1 MFRYVW
7 NALFHSCED
16 KNFRYMNFTI
26 SSSALLSLLQNT
38 GKVIPPKATM
48 PILDYFLFNLSD
60 GKLSVTAT
68 DLETTMISEIRVDT
82 VEEEGVVAIT
92 SKLLIDALR
101 ELSDQPVNITV
112 DKSTYEVILSWRTG
126 RISIPGLGGAGYP
139 ELASLAD
146 ESQKIT
152 IPADNLLNGV
162 SKTIFATGEGELH
175 PVMNGIYFDITPEA
189 ITFVAT
195 DAFKLAKITMRGET
209 GASEAASFVLPKKP
223 ALLLRALLS
232 KETENV
238 SVEFDSRYIVFTLSG
253 YKLITRAIEG
263 RYPNY
268 NSVIPTNNTNKVIVD
283 RVAFLGSIRRVSV
296 CSSAANSLV
305 KFTIEPGRMVVAA
318 QDTDFSVS
326 AEDTIE
332 CNYEGEP
339 LAIGFKHTILVE
351 MLSNISA
358 KEVSFELADS
368 TRPGLVIP
376 AGETDEFEAEMVML
390 LMPILS

>member
-1 MFRYVW
+1 
-7 NALFHSCED
+7 
-16 KNFRYMNFTI
+16 MNFTV

-139 ELASLAD
+139 
-146 ESQKIT
+146 
-152 IPADNLLNGV
+152 ADNLLNGV

-223 ALLLRALLS
+223 ALLLRALLA

>member
-1 MFRYVW
+1 
-7 NALFHSCED
+7 
-16 KNFRYMNFTI
+16 MNFTI

-209 GASEAASFVLPKKP
+209 GASD
-223 ALLLRALLS
+223 
-232 KETENV
+232 N
-238 SVEFDSRYIVFTLSG
+238 
-253 YKLITRAIEG
+253 
-263 RYPNY
+263 
-268 NSVIPTNNTNKVIVD
+268 
-283 RVAFLGSIRRVSV
+283 
-296 CSSAANSLV
+296 
-305 KFTIEPGRMVVAA
+305 
-318 QDTDFSVS
+318 
-326 AEDTIE
+326 
-332 CNYEGEP
+332 
-339 LAIGFKHTILVE
+339 
-351 MLSNISA
+351 
-358 KEVSFELADS
+358 
-368 TRPGLVIP
+368 GL
-376 AGETDEFEAEMVML
+376 EQL
-390 LMPILS
+390 

>member
-1 MFRYVW
+1 
-7 NALFHSCED
+7 
-16 KNFRYMNFTI
+16 MNFTI

-38 GKVIPPKATM
+38 GKVIPPKATI
-48 PILDYFLFNLSD
+48 PILDYFLFSLED

-92 SKLLIDALR
+92 SRLIIDALK
-101 ELSDQPVNITV
+101 ELSDQPVTISV

-126 RISIPGLGGAGYP
+126 RISIPGLGGTGYP
-139 ELASLAD
+139 ELPSLHT
-146 ESQKIT
+146 EHQKIT
-152 IPADNLLNGV
+152 LPADALLNGV

-175 PVMNGIYFDITPEA
+175 PVMNGIYFDIAEDS

-195 DAFKLAKITMRGET
+195 DAFKLAKITMRHNT
-209 GASEAASFVLPKKP
+209 GASGAASFVLPKKP
-223 ALLLRALLS
+223 ALLLRNLLA
-232 KETENV
+232 KESEDVNI
-238 SVEFDSRYIVFTLSG
+238 EFDSRNIVFTLSG

-268 NSVIPTNNTNKVIVD
+268 NSVIPTNNSNKVIVD
-283 RVAFLGSIRRVSV
+283 RLAFLGSIRRVSV
-296 CSSAANSLV
+296 CSSASNSLV
-305 KFTIEPGRMVVAA
+305 KFTIDKGHMVVAA
-318 QDTDFSVS
+318 QDADFSVS

-332 CNYEGEP
+332 CNYDGTP
-339 LAIGFKHTILVE
+339 LTIGFKYTILVE

-376 AGETDEFEAEMVML
+376 AGETDEFEGEMVML

>member
-1 MFRYVW
+1 
-7 NALFHSCED
+7 
-16 KNFRYMNFTI
+16 MNFTI

-38 GKVIPPKATM
+38 GKVTPPKATM
-48 PILDYFLFNLSD
+48 PILDYFLFNLAD

-68 DLETTMISEIRVDT
+68 DLETTMVSELNVDAAT
-82 VEEEGVVAIT
+82 EEGSLAVPSRLI
-92 SKLLIDALR
+92 IDALR
-101 ELSDQPVNITV
+101 ELSDQPLNITV
-112 DKSTYEVILSWRTG
+112 DKSTYEVTLAWRTG
-126 RISIPGLGGAGYP
+126 RITIPGLAGTGYP

-146 ESQKIT
+146 NHQRIKI
-152 IPADNLLNGV
+152 AAEGLMHGV
-162 SKTIFATGEGELH
+162 AKTIFATGEGELH
-175 PVMNGIYFDITPEA
+175 PVMNGIYFDITPES

-195 DAFKLAKITMRGET
+195 DAFKLAKITMRGQN
-209 GASEAASFVLPKKP
+209 GAAEAASFVLPKKP
-223 ALLLRALLS
+223 ALLLRSLLA
-232 KETENV
+232 KETEDV
-238 SVEFDSRYIVFTLSG
+238 TIEFDSKYIAFTLSG

-268 NSVIPTNNTNKVIVD
+268 NSVIPTTNTNKVIID
-283 RVAFLGSIRRVSV
+283 RAAFLGSIRRVSV
-296 CSSAANSLV
+296 CSSAATSLV
-305 KFTIEPGRMVVAA
+305 KFNIEQGKMVVAA

-332 CNYEGEP
+332 CNYDGAP
-339 LAIGFKHTILVE
+339 LSIGFKHTILSE

-376 AGETDEFEAEMVML
+376 TGETDEFEGEMVML